1 MPSAYLSVLL
11 LMQDSLERKFWCV
24 SWHTLTGLI
33 FRLRDICPEFFF
45 VDLLF
50 TLLCPK
56 QSDFKS
62 PGTSKPAMTPLW
74 RESYPSDGHS
84 GSCIA
89 TSGVRHQLAGKAPGP
104 LFLVS
109 CRWHRG
115 LVNVLTTLRMYKIH
129 YSKLILN
136 CSSVVRME
144 ASLGVSAVVSAHM
157 GGVGYTNTAVQV
169 WHYHCFRL

>member
-1 MPSAYLSVLL
+1 MFLEHAYKSKIEQGFRKKSRIWEQRWQTHRLFMPSAYLSVLL
-11 LMQDSLERKFWCV
+11 LMQDSLELKFWCV

-33 FRLRDICPEFFF
+33 FRQRDICPEFFL

-50 TLLCPK
+50 TLLRPK

-89 TSGVRHQLAGKAPGP
+89 TSGVRHQLAGKAPAP

-115 LVNVLTTLRMYKIH
+115 LVNVLTTLWGCTRSIT
-129 YSKLILN
+129 L
-136 CSSVVRME
+136 SS
-144 ASLGVSAVVSAHM
+144 
-157 GGVGYTNTAVQV
+157 
-169 WHYHCFRL
+169 F